1 MKRHQGKT
9 MKDIVI
15 DFNVQQKKRNDRLI
29 VTKMMK
35 LCTRKRP
42 VQRK

>member
-9 MKDIVI
+9 MKNIVKE
-15 DFNVQQKKRNDRLI
+15 FNVQQKKRNDRLI

-35 LCTRKRP
+35 LCAQMRP

>member
-1 MKRHQGKT
+1 M
-9 MKDIVI
+9 MKDIVK

-35 LCTRKRP
+35 VCT
-42 VQRK
+42 